1 MDVPIDEN
9 KNENDNTKFPE
20 ELIKIMKDF
29 ILDILNTFPEYK
41 NSFTENELEFLV
53 ENPDETKLYSA
64 VEYFKKV
71 YPERF
76 FDILY
81 ENNDMFETDEKNT
94 KFFENIDFQDIW
106 KDNISE
112 NTRSIIWKYLQLVL
126 FSLSNNMDGVENFG
140 DTAKLFEAID
150 EDELKTKL
158 TDVISSMSELFDSSN
173 NAFENM
179 EQYEEFKK
187 IIENMV
193 DVSGVDTNAFSDG
206 DLGNLFE
213 NFMSGISGENVNF
226 NDNFSQDDFEKMFKE
241 FTEAASG
248 EDGSGNLN
256 SEDLPDPE
264 KLQEHLNSIMGG
276 NIGKLAQEIAD
287 ETTKEL
293 GIDTNNISS
302 VGDVFSKLFKN
313 PGKLTGMIK
322 KVSSRLDEKIKSG
335 EIKQA
340 DLMKEANDI
349 MSKLQSTPGM
359 KDMEKVLGKMGI
371 PGVGGRNGKINMNLF
386 KSMMQNNMKK
396 SNQKDRMLE
405 KLRKRQ
411 EMRQKAANQNSSTQ
425 MSEKEKKEYME
436 YIQKTFNI
444 ENSVMKKS
452 KIKKKKK
459 KKKGKKNK
467 NK

>member
-1 MDVPIDEN
+1 
-9 KNENDNTKFPE
+9 
-20 ELIKIMKDF
+20 
-29 ILDILNTFPEYK
+29 
-41 NSFTENELEFLV
+41 
-53 ENPDETKLYSA
+53 
-64 VEYFKKV
+64 
-71 YPERF
+71 
-76 FDILY
+76 
-81 ENNDMFETDEKNT
+81 
-94 KFFENIDFQDIW
+94 
-106 KDNISE
+106 
-112 NTRSIIWKYLQLVL
+112 
-126 FSLSNNMDGVENFG
+126 
-140 DTAKLFEAID
+140 
-150 EDELKTKL
+150 
-158 TDVISSMSELFDSSN
+158 
-173 NAFENM
+173 
-179 EQYEEFKK
+179 
-187 IIENMV
+187 
-193 DVSGVDTNAFSDG
+193 
-206 DLGNLFE
+206 
-213 NFMSGISGENVNF
+213 
-226 NDNFSQDDFEKMFKE
+226 
-241 FTEAASG
+241 
-248 EDGSGNLN
+248 
-256 SEDLPDPE
+256 
-264 KLQEHLNSIMGG
+264 MGG

-411 EMRQKAANQNSSTQ
+411 EMRQKAANQNPSTQ
-425 MSEKEKKEYME
+425 MSEKEKKEDME

-467 NK
+467 KK